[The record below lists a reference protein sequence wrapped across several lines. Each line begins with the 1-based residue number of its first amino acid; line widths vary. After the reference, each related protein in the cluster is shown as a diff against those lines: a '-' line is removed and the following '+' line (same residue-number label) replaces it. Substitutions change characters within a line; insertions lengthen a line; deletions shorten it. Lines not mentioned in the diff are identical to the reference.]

1 MEVRRDILWRVYLSF
16 LGIIVLSLLI
26 LGRAFYIQ
34 KFQGSYWRS
43 MSDSLH
49 QRFIPLD
56 AERGT
61 IYSEDGQMLST
72 SIPTFDIYIDFNAD
86 GLKEKNGKRFKK
98 NIDSFSLAMAKYFGD
113 KSSTQYKKEL
123 LFAWKNDERYY
134 PLKKKLSFADYKIFR
149 EFPLVRLGKNKS
161 GVIVDVNS
169 KRLSPFGL
177 LANRTIGLSREHIAS
192 NGKIK
197 KQNVGLEKS
206 YDTLLSG
213 REGQKLVRFIAGG
226 TAIPVEGS
234 VTEPENGKDIFTTID
249 VNIQDITESAL
260 MKMML
265 QSESQYGTAIVM
277 ETSTGK
283 IKAIANLG
291 RRPDGN
297 YMEDD
302 NYALRTTE
310 PGSTMKLVTLLSVL
324 EKGTSSLTDLV
335 EVGSA
340 GQMQVGPRMVN
351 DAERAPKPVLTVKE
365 CFAHSSNVGMSKLAY
380 KGFGDKPEQFKEYLH
395 RFHLDVK
402 SPVDIADVPRPT
414 MASLKKDNGGLM
426 NMITMSFGYAIQV
439 SPLHTLT
446 LYNAIANNGKMM
458 KPYLVSSVQNSGIL
472 IQQFQPTEL
481 EENICKPSVVQSA
494 RACMEAVVTEGT
506 GKLAFKD
513 MPFAVAGKT
522 GTAHVADGKIK
533 YGDMV
538 YQASF
543 VGYFPADKPQYTCIV
558 VIRTKPHA
566 VLHFGGLLA
575 APVFREIATKLYAM
589 YVDKKDPSLYA
600 ITKDSSAYFYAGYTN
615 DIKNVYSTLNVS
627 YTDSV
632 KQNNWSNI
640 YAGNSTLSISQPVL
654 RGNAIR
660 QQVMPNVKGMG
671 LKDALYLL
679 ENMGVKVIIKG
690 KGKII
695 TQSVAPGTAVAKGI
709 KVMLELS

>member
-1 MEVRRDILWRVYLSF
+1 LEVRRDILWRVYLSF
-16 LGIIVLSLLI
+16 IGIIILSLLI

-43 MSDSLH
+43 MSDSMH

-86 GLKEKNGKRFKK
+86 GLREKNGKRFKK
-98 NIDSFSLAMAKYFGD
+98 NIDSFSLAMAKYFRD
-113 KSSTQYKKEL
+113 KSTTQYKKEL

-134 PLKKKLSFADYKIFR
+134 PLKKKLSFAEYKVFR

-192 NGKIK
+192 NGKIR

-234 VTEPENGKDIFTTID
+234 VTEPENGKDIFTTIE
-249 VNIQDITESAL
+249 VNIQDITETAL

-291 RRPDGN
+291 RRPDGS

-380 KGFGDKPEQFKEYLH
+380 KGFGNKPEQFKEYLH

-402 SPVDIADVPRPT
+402 SPVDITDVPRPT

-458 KPYLVSSVQNSGIL
+458 KPYLVSAVQNSGIL
-472 IQQFQPTEL
+472 IQQFQPTEM
-481 EENICKPSVVQSA
+481 EEKICKSSVVQSA
-494 RACMEAVVTEGT
+494 KECMEAVVTEGT

-522 GTAHVADGKIK
+522 GTAHVADGIIK
-533 YGDMV
+533 YDDMV

-566 VLHFGGLLA
+566 VPHFGGLLA

-589 YVDKKDPSLYA
+589 YVDKKDPSLYTIA
-600 ITKDSSAYFYAGYTN
+600 KDSSAYFYAGYTN
-615 DIKNVYSTLNVS
+615 DIKNVYSTLNVT

-640 YAGNSTLSISQPVL
+640 YGGNYTQNISQPVL
-654 RGNAIR
+654 RGNTIR

-679 ENMGVKVIIKG
+679 ENMGVKVAIKG

-695 TQSVAPGTAVAKGI
+695 AQSIAPGTALAKGI